1 MSRPVWYRSLYWR
14 IALGLFA
21 FLALML
27 AAEAALFL
35 WMNDR
40 IAASMPARSP
50 RTLALLVASDLSQ
63 ALEANGALDLPSYV
77 AENYG
82 NVLQP
87 FVVVMRDGRVVANQD
102 DVPQELL
109 FAARTEPGPRA
120 FGRRGGPRQ
129 GRDREPAPA
138 DRSGDGPGAE
148 GPPPD
153 DGRFPDGRGRGRGRN
168 FPPGPRQIEPA
179 PIIVGGFAVGRVA
192 VWLGRPPVMRIAR
205 QLGPTLAVAGGSV
218 LLLGTAAIAFVVF
231 GPTRRRLK
239 TVQDAT
245 ERLGSGD
252 LTARAPVA
260 GGDEVSAL
268 ARSFNQM
275 ADELASR
282 AQALDSSDRAR
293 RQLLADVSHELMTPL
308 TAIRGYVETLSMPDQ
323 SFDAPTRERY
333 LGIAL
338 DETHRLEAI
347 VGDLLELARLE
358 GGGGGLR
365 VETVPI
371 QPLFDRVAA
380 RHEQELRRRGV
391 TLQQHVGDGA
401 ERVPAD
407 AGRLEQALQ
416 NLAANALRHTP
427 DGGRIT
433 LTAAASPQSIILSV
447 RDTGP
452 GIDAQ
457 HLPLI
462 FDRFYKGDAARKAA
476 GGSGLGLSI
485 VKAIIE
491 RHGGTVSARNDRGA
505 VFELVLPRALS

>member
-1 MSRPVWYRSLYWR
+1 MSNEAVPPQIRGPVWYRSLYWR
-14 IALGLFA
+14 VALGLFA

-27 AAEAALFL
+27 AAQAALFL

-50 RTLALLVASDLSQ
+50 RTLALLVAADLSQ
-63 ALEANGALDLPSYV
+63 ALEANSALDLSSYV
-77 AENYG
+77 ADNYG

-87 FVVVMRDGRVVANQD
+87 FVVAMRDGRTVTNQD
-102 DVPQELL
+102 DVPEELM
-109 FAARTEPGPRA
+109 AAVRLERPLLRGL
-120 FGRRGGPRQ
+120 GRRGGRLD
-129 GRDREPAPA
+129 GEREPP
-138 DRSGDGPGAE
+138 
-148 GPPPD
+148 
-153 DGRFPDGRGRGRGRN
+153 PDGRGRGRGRN
-168 FPPGPRQIEPA
+168 LPPGPRQIEPA

-192 VWLGRPPVMRIAR
+192 VWLGRPSATRIAR
-205 QLGPTLAVAGGSV
+205 QLGPTLALVGGSV

-239 TVQDAT
+239 AVQEAT
-245 ERLGSGD
+245 QRLGSGD
-252 LTARAPVA
+252 LSARAPAA

-268 ARSFNQM
+268 ALSFNRM

-282 AQALDSSDRAR
+282 AQALESSDRAR

-308 TAIRGYVETLSMPDQ
+308 TAIRGYVETLSMADQ
-323 SFDAPTRERY
+323 SFDAPTRQRY

-347 VGDLLELARLE
+347 VGDLLDLARLE
-358 GGGGGLR
+358 GGGGDLR

-391 TLQQHVGDGA
+391 TLQQQIDDDAGT
-401 ERVPAD
+401 VPAD

-427 DGGRIT
+427 DGGRIS
-433 LTAAASPQSIILSV
+433 LTASASPESIVLTV
-447 RDTGP
+447 RDSGT

-462 FDRFYKGDAARKAA
+462 FDRFYKADAARKAA

-485 VKAIIE
+485 VKAIVE
-491 RHGGTVSARNDRGA
+491 RHGGTVSARNDHGA
-505 VFELVLPRALS
+505 VFELVLPRGQRRE